1 MLYWTEPLT
10 VTIIHSGI
18 YTIYTL
24 KKNPFLMRVW
34 HGVARIQEQRTTALL
49 SQRVRGWNSELL
61 DKKVQN
67 E

>member
-1 MLYWTEPLT
+1 
-10 VTIIHSGI
+10 
-18 YTIYTL
+18 
-24 KKNPFLMRVW
+24 MRVW
-34 HGVARIQEQRTTALL
+34 HGVVRIQEQRTTALL